1 MRRGSFFPRRSA
13 TRSSTDSA
21 AWPNDLARADTR
33 PPVARFVQRRSWGSV
48 GSLRRFAPRRWAAFS
63 RFRDAGPACRS
74 IRACSLPRP
83 FSSGDLRPRH
93 AVHHRC
99 SADAPESRMW
109 PIATSGLRSLRGS
122 DRVSTTLS
130 RPTGRSCLGL
140 RPLAG
145 FPDAPA
151 ATAMGT
157 PRLAAIAQHP
167 WSRHRGR
174 FAGPWSVRHGPIR
187 SWVCGALP
195 AQMCAG
201 IICSGCIHLHGAV

>member
-145 FPDAPA
+145 FRTRLLQLRWAHRVWQQSRNTRGLDTAGDSLAPGPFVTDPSARGFA
-151 ATAMGT
+151 A
-157 PRLAAIAQHP
+157 PFLRRCVP
-167 WSRHRGR
+167 E
-174 FAGPWSVRHGPIR
+174 
-187 SWVCGALP
+187 
-195 AQMCAG
+195 
-201 IICSGCIHLHGAV
+201 